1 VRRLSAKTSLK
12 LLVGQLQGSVGV
24 RSDRLA
30 PVVQLIKE
38 IHEEFDQW
46 EVECVDK

>member
-12 LLVGQLQGSVGV
+12 LLVGQLTGTVGV

-30 PVVQLIKE
+30 PVVQLVKDL
-38 IHEEFDQW
+38 HGEFDQW